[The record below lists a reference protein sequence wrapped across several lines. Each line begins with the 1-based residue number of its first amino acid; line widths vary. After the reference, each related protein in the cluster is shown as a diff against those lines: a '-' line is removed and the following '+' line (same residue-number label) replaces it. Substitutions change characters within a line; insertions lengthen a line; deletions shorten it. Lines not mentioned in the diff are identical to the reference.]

1 MTDCVFP
8 KVHPV
13 DAKRTQDSSLQIFF
27 RSKMAAQQFSSEN
40 FGKNLE
46 FTRAV
51 HEALA
56 WRFNCPQCDTVT
68 VPIGDSSAMKSEYW
82 LDASG
87 KAQEVADGDVFLVRL
102 VGPLGDRVLYGF
114 IEIQDTILLSG
125 DSGHTPKPLGAAE
138 NRGDPVPAIATGIT
152 LIEDATVLN
161 HQQRQATVGNRVLLC
176 CRASALRDVSIRGSE
191 RAHSGS
197 QKHQRTNHSHEA
209 AIVTVA
215 GTKIKGLVKVRGRDE
230 LPLVRVFGSQR
241 GCQNR
246 TKRSSFLAQSDRLYR
261 LQKGG

>member
-8 KVHPV
+8 KVIPG
-13 DAKRTQDSSLQIFF
+13 DAKRTQDSALQIFF

-46 FTRAV
+46 FTGAV
-51 HEALA
+51 HETLA
-56 WRFNCPQCDTVT
+56 WRLNCPQCDTVT

-102 VGPLGDRVLYGF
+102 VGPLGNRILNGF
-114 IEIQDTILLSG
+114 IKIQDTVLLSG
-125 DSGHTPKPLGAAE
+125 DNGHTPKPLGAAE

-152 LIEDATVLN
+152 LIEDVTVLN

-191 RAHSGS
+191 RAHC

-215 GTKIKGLVKVRGRDE
+215 GTTIKGLVKARD
-230 LPLVRVFGSQR
+230 R
-241 GCQNR
+241 
-246 TKRSSFLAQSDRLYR
+246 D
-261 LQKGG
+261 

>member
-8 KVHPV
+8 KIHPV

-46 FTRAV
+46 FTGAV

-56 WRFNCPQCDTVT
+56 WRLNCPQCDTVT

-102 VGPLGDRVLYGF
+102 IGPLGDRVLYGF
-114 IEIQDTILLSG
+114 IEIQDTVLLSG

-176 CRASALRDVSIRGSE
+176 CRASGLRDIAIRGRE
-191 RAHSGS
+191 NEPAGS
-197 QKHQRTNHSHEA
+197 QQHQTTNHSHEGE
-209 AIVTVA
+209 ITTVA
-215 GTKIKGLVKVRGRDE
+215 GTKIKKLVKARGRDE
-230 LPLVRVFGSQR
+230 LSLVHFFGSR
-241 GCQNR
+241 KGRPNR
-246 TKRSSFLAQSDRLYR
+246 TS
-261 LQKGG
+261 